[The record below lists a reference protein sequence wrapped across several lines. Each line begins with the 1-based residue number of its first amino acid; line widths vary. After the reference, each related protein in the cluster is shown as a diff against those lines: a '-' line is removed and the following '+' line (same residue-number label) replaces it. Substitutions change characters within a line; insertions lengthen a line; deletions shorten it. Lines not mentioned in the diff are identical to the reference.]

1 MRKNVTSKTTS
12 DPDGKLPDSDMQ
24 LDFKKLRD
32 SIDWSN
38 RQLQAMRTNR
48 LNAIKEYVGMHYGH
62 QGSQFR
68 VPTNFLELATTI
80 YTQQLAARPPYCMV
94 ATKIP
99 ELKAQAY
106 TMELALNQLPEE
118 LKLGRTF
125 RMAVLEAIFGMGIV
139 KVGITSSDIE
149 VDGLDIG
156 RPFADILTI
165 DDYFF
170 DMSAKK
176 KDSIEY
182 EGNDYWMP
190 LEDVREMWEG
200 KSSDISPD
208 GSTLTSDQGNTRA
221 ESITSSEDPDEY
233 RDKVQLRDVWVA
245 SKNKVITYAVTSK
258 KVLNVATLDGPH
270 GSPYHKLGFSDVP
283 GNILPLPPA
292 ALWIDLHEL
301 GNNLFR
307 KLGKQADRK
316 KTLAAFA
323 GGNDDAV
330 DNLRKATDGEGV
342 VYTGAPPTSLAL
354 GGIDA
359 PTLAFFLQTR
369 DLFSYFAGNLDTLGG
384 LSPVSQTVGQD
395 KLINEAA
402 SARIKYMSQQVLDF
416 AKGIFKALAWYEWTD
431 PERKRLVVKS
441 VPGAPSLQRTVEWS
455 AETRK
460 GDFLDYNFDIDVHSM
475 EDNTPSTKLQKLG
488 MVMES
493 YIMPLMPMMEQQG
506 ITLNF
511 TPLFENLSK
520 LANLP
525 ELMDIL
531 AFNEP
536 PPQPQAQGNPS
547 PEGRVAKPA
556 HTTRRYERVN
566 RPGATRAGKDDVLT
580 RSLMGIGV
588 QDSEMAAV
596 GRPNT

>member
-1 MRKNVTSKTTS
+1 MRNQKLRLTTS
-12 DPDGKLPDSDMQ
+12 DPDGKLADSDMQ
-24 LDFKKLRD
+24 IDFRKLRE

-38 RQLQAMRTNR
+38 RQLEITRRNR
-48 LNAIKEYVGMHYGH
+48 LKAIKEYVGMHYGV

-80 YTQQLAARPPYCMV
+80 YTQQLAARPPQVMV
-94 ATKIP
+94 STKIP
-99 ELKAQAY
+99 ELKPQAF

-118 LKLGRTF
+118 LDLGRTI
-125 RMAVLEAIFGMGIV
+125 RLAVIEAIFGMGIV
-139 KVGITSSDIE
+139 KVGIANSETRLGELDVGQSF
-149 VDGLDIG
+149 VDL
-156 RPFADILTI
+156 LTI

-176 KDSIEY
+176 KDAIEY
-182 EGNDYWMP
+182 EGNDYWMA
-190 LEDVREMWEG
+190 LDDVRSMYEG
-200 KSSDISPD
+200 KAKDISPD
-208 GSTLTSDQGNTRA
+208 GNSLTNDEGHTRA
-221 ESITSSEDPDEY
+221 ESVTSAEDADMY
-233 RDKVQLRDVWVA
+233 RDKVNIRDVWVP

-258 KVLNVATLDGPH
+258 KVLNIATLDGPQ

-307 KLGKQADRK
+307 KLGKQADHK

-330 DNLRKATDGEGV
+330 DNLKKAADGEGV
-342 VYTGAPPTSLAL
+342 VYTGAPPTNLSL

-384 LSPVSQTVGQD
+384 LSPVSETVGQD

-402 SARIKYMSQQVLDF
+402 NARIKYMSQQVLTF

-455 AETRK
+455 TDTRK
-460 GDFLDYNFDIDVHSM
+460 GDFLDFNFDIDVHSM

-506 ITLNF
+506 ISLNF

-525 ELMDIL
+525 EIMDIVQ
-531 AFNEP
+531 FNEP
-536 PPQPQAQGNPS
+536 PPRQQMQGNPS

-556 HTTRRYERVN
+556 TTTRRYERVN